1 MTTDADLDRA
11 APRAA
16 GDADEDVYDSFDAQL
31 LAKID
36 GAKLSVGYH
45 NPFLVSEPD
54 LIWLVLKGSV
64 DIYAVPLVDGAV
76 AGPGRH
82 LMRVE
87 AGDLIFGMPPIPAD
101 GSAAPTGNTPPLGQ
115 ANREGGE

>member
-1 MTTDADLDRA
+1 MTTDADLDQA

-16 GDADEDVYDSFDAQL
+16 EDADEDVYDSFDAQL

-36 GAKLSVGYH
+36 GVKLSVGYNNH
-45 NPFLVSEPD
+45 FLVSEPD

-76 AGPGRH
+76 AGTGRQPR
-82 LMRVE
+82 RVE
-87 AGDLIFGMPPIPAD
+87 SGRANVGTPANNAHTAC
-101 GSAAPTGNTPPLGQ
+101 S
-115 ANREGGE
+115 